1 MKNRTRP
8 IFLVILAFVI
18 LSSNNIA
25 NVNACLDE
33 NELFI
38 LNDNSG
44 TTWSRTLVNGIL
56 IFPTLH
62 ILNDSI
68 VVAGFHMDF
77 YEHLSEL
84 FATRY
89 NENGTVQW
97 EFKHEVDVENE
108 HSLVDHENNI
118 IMFALIYDNSEVKE
132 LFVKINQEG
141 ALLISKYIPE
151 LTECFIDSIALD
163 SHNCIYVAGYN
174 LGNSTNFGSH
184 HFLMKLDNNGDY
196 IYSIND
202 IYSRDVYV
210 DKFDNI
216 YLSSG
221 SIYKFNTNGS
231 ILWKIDSYSYLH
243 SDNAENVFAMN
254 SNYLI
259 KLNSSGDI
267 LNKTKIK
274 SGSIRTFSQNHTYFF
289 YSNEK
294 FILKYDSNCA
304 LRWNASLEEY
314 LEPSYAPRYITSD
327 SHENVYIVSD
337 SNDSSLQKGFGL
349 NILKL
354 NSSGDF
360 VSQVFWGGNHVEYG
374 FEVSFDSQEN
384 LYLLARCR
392 YINIWNKYIDFMVL
406 VKNPSDGGIPP
417 AISGIDVG
425 FIVVFTTLGV
435 SSFVSI
441 IIIINVE
448 KNRQRNSKSHKEQI
462 Q

>member
-1 MKNRTRP
+1 
-8 IFLVILAFVI
+8 
-18 LSSNNIA
+18 
-25 NVNACLDE
+25 
-33 NELFI
+33 
-38 LNDNSG
+38 
-44 TTWSRTLVNGIL
+44 
-56 IFPTLH
+56 
-62 ILNDSI
+62 
-68 VVAGFHMDF
+68 
-77 YEHLSEL
+77 
-84 FATRY
+84 
-89 NENGTVQW
+89 
-97 EFKHEVDVENE
+97 
-108 HSLVDHENNI
+108 
-118 IMFALIYDNSEVKE
+118 
-132 LFVKINQEG
+132 
-141 ALLISKYIPE
+141 
-151 LTECFIDSIALD
+151 
-163 SHNCIYVAGYN
+163 
-174 LGNSTNFGSH
+174 
-184 HFLMKLDNNGDY
+184 
-196 IYSIND
+196 
-202 IYSRDVYV
+202 
-210 DKFDNI
+210 
-216 YLSSG
+216 
-221 SIYKFNTNGS
+221 
-231 ILWKIDSYSYLH
+231 
-243 SDNAENVFAMN
+243 MN

-360 VSQVFWGGNHVEYG
+360 VSQVFWGGNHVEYC